1 MAESAASPGSVQV
14 AANSPQQQSQ
24 QPQQQPPPQQTQQ
37 TQQPPDISSSQLA
50 SPPIT
55 GTGTNRKRSRSS
67 AQIEIIPCKVCG
79 DKSSGVH
86 YGVITCEGCKGFF
99 RRSQSSVVN
108 YQCPRAKNCVVDRV
122 NRNRCQYC
130 RLQKCLRL
138 GMSRDA
144 VKFGRMSKKQR
155 EKVEDEVRF
164 HRAQMRAASETAPD
178 SSVFEHQTPSSS
190 DQHHPYNGGYT
201 YGGSEYASPGPG
213 TGGSGYYNHQA
224 MTNYELSADYVDSTT
239 TYDPRPT
246 QTQVADTVA
255 PDTPSAVTAT
265 GVLPNVVTTGKS
277 LSASTTGSSTGG
289 SGGGS
294 SGGGGN
300 GGGSGGGG
308 SGGGGSGSGTGGGA
322 AAGGGGGGGGAGSL
336 SGGGIVAVK
345 QETTVEL
352 ANLGHGSYTM
362 VDSTTFLSGQ
372 QQRVS
377 NPSEDDEV
385 PSLPNPAQISE
396 LLSKTI
402 ADAHARTC
410 LMTTEEIQ
418 ESFRK
423 PHDLTRLIYYKN
435 MAHEQ
440 LWLECAQKLTAVIQQ
455 IIEFAKMVPGFMKLS
470 QDDQIVLLKA
480 GSFELAVLRMSRYLD
495 LQQNCVLYGDTMLP
509 QDAFYT
515 TDTAEM
521 KLVSCV
527 FEMAR
532 SIAELKLTE
541 TELALYSAAV
551 LYSPDRPGL
560 KGLAEVTRLSQAV
573 IRALRSE
580 LDRNHVS
587 PIKGDVTVCDA
598 ILAKIPQLR
607 EISLLHMDALAKLKR
622 SQPHLD
628 FPALHKELFSVD
640 S

>member
-1 MAESAASPGSVQV
+1 MEGNLSVFETSTWGADSTSPQPPEARTRSSIQTTSSPNNTLLDDRRVQV
-14 AANSPQQQSQ
+14 KS
-24 QPQQQPPPQQTQQ
+24 
-37 TQQPPDISSSQLA
+37 I
-50 SPPIT
+50 
-55 GTGTNRKRSRSS
+55 R

-108 YQCPRAKNCVVDRV
+108 YQCPRNKNCVVDRV

-190 DQHHPYNGGYT
+190 DQHHSYNGGYT

-224 MTNYELSADYVDSTT
+224 ITNYELSADYVDSTT
-239 TYDPRPT
+239 AYDPRPT
-246 QTQVADTVA
+246 QQVDPVA
-255 PDTPSAVTAT
+255 PDTPSVTAS
-265 GVLPNVVTTGKS
+265 GVMASVVTTGKS
-277 LSASTTGSSTGG
+277 LSASTTGSGNT
-289 SGGGS
+289 SGNS
-294 SGGGGN
+294 SGGGG
-300 GGGSGGGG
+300 GTGGGGG
-308 SGGGGSGSGTGGGA
+308 SGGGGGGSGSGNSSSNNGNGSNGN
-322 AAGGGGGGGGAGSL
+322 GGGGSGSGSL

-345 QETTVEL
+345 QETTIEL

-362 VDSTTFLSGQ
+362 VDSTTFLSNQ
-372 QQRVS
+372 QQRVN
-377 NPSEDDEV
+377 NPTDDDEV
-385 PSLPNPAQISE
+385 HNLPSMSHARYPAEINE

-402 ADAHARTC
+402 ADAHSRTC
-410 LMTTEEIQ
+410 LVSTDQIQ
-418 ESFRK
+418 ELFHK
-423 PHDLTRLIYYKN
+423 PHDLSKLIYYKN

-440 LWLECAQKLTAVIQQ
+440 LWLECAQKLTTVIQQ
-455 IIEFAKMVPGFMKLS
+455 IIEFAKMIPGFMKLS

-495 LQQNCVLYGDTMLP
+495 LTQNCVLYGDTMLP

-527 FEMAR
+527 FELAR
-532 SIAELKLTE
+532 SVAELKLTE
-541 TELALYSAAV
+541 TELALYSAVV
-551 LYSPDRPGL
+551 LLSPDRPGL
-560 KGLAEVTRLSQAV
+560 KGQTEITKLSQAV
-573 IRALRSE
+573 ILALRSQ

-598 ILAKIPQLR
+598 MLAKIPQLR
-607 EISLLHMDALAKLKR
+607 EISLLHMDALAKFKR
-622 SQPHLD
+622 SQPHLE